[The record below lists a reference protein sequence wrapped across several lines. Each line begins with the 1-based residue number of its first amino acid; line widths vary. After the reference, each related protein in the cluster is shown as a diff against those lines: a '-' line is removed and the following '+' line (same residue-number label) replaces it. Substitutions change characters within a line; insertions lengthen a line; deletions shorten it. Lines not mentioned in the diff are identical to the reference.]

1 MKMKKQVLSFT
12 EFVNEAYKIIGVI
25 EGTKGLNIYEQA
37 SDMSNIKS
45 RMALVGS
52 TPDTTSNTGALTE
65 FEKIEGGVDIK
76 GKPIDSNKALF
87 KGGPEGYN
95 GLKFWEIKE
104 KTRKEKNYLK
114 IGDDIIIEDAKKTVS
129 LTVSTQNLSKQPIE
143 ASGNGIFALGRAI
156 NLVRKEKLSEGEGT
170 NIIIAMNAKKADSF
184 VTNAKTGFQGVEGG
198 FKSAIMFTFVTSE
211 GITPNTKHNTSNV
224 NTARNI
230 KDPNPIGYVN
240 VNAMPKLPKKYGE
253 TLRKINPIN
262 ATDFINKIKGKK
274 IASYTPELG
283 KYVNEFVD
291 TFFTPYIETY
301 AKRFK
306 EYLNLE
312 AKELG
317 IDPKLFEDLMK
328 YIDEWKTAQNGK
340 KEVYKKNAEDEIKV
354 LFTQKTQTGSVSRP
368 GATASGKKIEGTVG
382 KI

>member
-1 MKMKKQVLSFT
+1 MEMKKQVLSFT
-12 EFVNEAYKIIGVI
+12 EFISEAYKIIGVI

-52 TPDTTSNTGALTE
+52 TTHITNNAGALTA
-65 FEKIEGGVDIK
+65 FEKIEGGVTIK
-76 GKPIDSNKALF
+76 GKPIDENKALF
-87 KGGPEGYN
+87 KGEGYK
-95 GLKFWEIKE
+95 GLSFWEIKE

-114 IGDDIIIEDAKKTVS
+114 IGDEIITGDDKKLVS
-129 LTVSTQNLSKQPIE
+129 FTVSTQNLLKEPIE

-170 NIIIAMNAKKADSF
+170 NIIIAMNTKKADSF
-184 VTNAKTGFQGVEGG
+184 VANAKTGFQAVEGK
-198 FKSAIMFTFVTSE
+198 FNSAIMFTFVTSD
-211 GITPNTKHNTSNV
+211 GVIPNPKHNTHNV

-240 VNAMPKLPKKYGE
+240 GNAMPQLPKHKE
-253 TLRKINPIN
+253 TLRKIDPID
-262 ATDFINKIKGKK
+262 AADFVNKIKGKK
-274 IASYTPELG
+274 IASYTTELG

-312 AKELG
+312 AKEMG

-354 LFTQKTQTGSVSRP
+354 LFTQKTQTGSELRP
-368 GATASGKKIEGTVG
+368 GATTSGKKIEGTVG
-382 KI
+382 KIQ